1 MGHEHVP
8 KVSFPLVKKG
18 LRAPFSGT
26 MFLEFPIRMTSIL
39 QPLITSPLIRKNTMH
54 IHKKQSKQNV
64 GNFYGEADSND
75 L

>member
-1 MGHEHVP
+1 MNMFP
-8 KVSFPLVKKG
+8 KYLSHMLKKG